1 MRILIVD
8 DSSISRR
15 LMKRILRHVS
25 PLEVAEAENG
35 LQAVETY
42 TESRFDLVLMD
53 LTMPVMNGF
62 EACAAITQL
71 DPDAQEAIISADV
84 QPMARQRCIEAGAV
98 TFISKPID
106 RARIDELI
114 EDAQRRLAC

>member
-8 DSSISRR
+8 DSSITRR
-15 LMKRILRHVS
+15 LMKHMLRHVS

-53 LTMPVMNGF
+53 LTMPAMNGY
-62 EACAAITQL
+62 EACAAIIQL
-71 DPDAQEAIISADV
+71 DPDAQVVIISADV

>member
-53 LTMPVMNGF
+53 LTMPAMNGY

-71 DPDAQEAIISADV
+71 DPDAQVAIISADV